1 MLLLSSV
8 KGTIGHLADGVL
20 LGRDSNRDPDRY
32 RANSIYDSNNNNS
45 NNNAGGFNN
54 ASEGSLSHI
63 FRCGSKRC
71 QF

>member
-20 LGRDSNRDPDRY
+20 LGRD
-32 RANSIYDSNNNNS
+32 SIYDSNNNNS